1 MRKLLLNPTP
11 LFRKLRQLS
20 MLLTLLLV
28 PLGALGQTITVAG
41 SAPDQSGAITGT
53 TGTDI
58 TGTVSFDTKTNT
70 LTLNDATITGNIVW
84 TNTGENLTIQMSGKN
99 SVNGNITATATCS
112 LHIEKIANAESAT
125 LKYTGNM
132 ENLNPVTTLNNAE
145 FTYNS
150 TNYHYYTTAAVY
162 ELSFG
167 TIQVHGIE
175 GELGYKDNIF
185 QNDGTPTA
193 TFDGTNII
201 TLNGATLTNF
211 IHWAGNANLTIELF
225 GTNSIT
231 TSGSCI
237 DYEGSATPQISFTAG
252 GTAGSECSLKL
263 RSTGTASIVSVI
275 NGFSNANAPTMET
288 GLYWIPTSTSATITN
303 SILGGGS
310 GTTTDPFII
319 SSYDHLKDFATYV
332 NNGILTTENK
342 YFKLG
347 DDIDCT
353 GKTDFEP
360 IGIEGNVNSL
370 AINFKGTFD
379 GNNKTIKNLSITGVE
394 GENVGLFRCLD
405 GGTITQ
411 LTLDGCTIIG
421 GNSSSVIGG
430 IVGYVSN
437 NGTNN
442 GTVNEC
448 IVQNNSSISSNTSSQ
463 NPTVGGIVGYL
474 DSGTI
479 TNCIFQNSHVN
490 AESSLGG
497 AVSSPNVN
505 AGGIVGKASGTV
517 SNCQVK
523 GTAEISAIYSVAE
536 KENTKAGAIIGDN
549 MRATLSE
556 NAYDYSVKTK
566 VQNSTST
573 ELTTYSGYTQR
584 GIGGMLYNSTTQ
596 QNEPYPDI
604 TENNGAVMYTK
615 IVSLPTENSAG
626 TVAGVDETYYK
637 VDGTSLY
644 VAPGQTATINATPST
659 ANNFALAWLQAVK
672 TGTTDVVICDS
683 TNITGGGRQYTFTM
697 PDAEVTVNVS
707 WDELYNL
714 WIGDTQVTSAN
725 AAHILG
731 ENNTTVTFTAAD
743 PNLQTSANTLTLN
756 GATLEVPVK
765 VGLSLTFDIKGT
777 NSITTNT
784 TCIQI
789 DNTTSTI
796 PTLTFKSTSDEVGN
810 LTLKNTDNSNTGVIS
825 SGFSG
830 YFTISNEL
838 TLLTSGNHTLSDGE
852 VHEAQLVPFY
862 GVQVGETLVHSGN
875 ATDVLGDGKIS
886 FNKNTSTLTLNN
898 ANAGGISTSLAQLTI
913 ELVGNNTLTETAS
926 QPVLRSLNDSKVT
939 INIQSTAET
948 RGMLT
953 MNMPYT
959 NNGTN
964 NGCFYDDNVTVAIIP
979 PLDVISGSLTG
990 NDNNVNTVII
1000 GETYNLSV
1008 AGTAVTI
1015 LNKDNVLGDGKISF
1029 TPSSNTLTL
1038 NGAKIGDGGINYR
1051 GETDFTIALNG
1062 SNSIEN
1068 TGGTAAIFANTQTT
1082 YSFNFVKATGASS
1095 AELSLKWGSGN
1106 IAISAERPTLG
1117 SGLYWKPIEET
1128 TLIITDDPEFII
1140 IDDYAMTERR
1150 TTINGTSG
1158 TITYNPT
1165 DKVLTLNGFTKEF
1178 GAKHAIK
1185 TGVTGLKV
1193 KLTGESTIN
1202 CAADSTVFYAFSN
1215 SASIQFVKV
1224 DATSKLNMVG
1234 TAIDKFADGSVT
1246 YDGLVL
1252 YSTNYIAIPEPPT
1265 MALNNNDKVE
1275 LTITY
1280 SGGTIATKYSI
1291 DYADETAD
1299 VTNATYSDPFE
1310 MAAPGTVTAWVEAN
1324 GATSSTVK
1332 GKHFGYESKTF
1343 TMKRGET
1350 KAVVLAPAIEDADNI
1365 ALADNPYASDA
1376 EGVATLSNAV
1386 INAIGIGK
1394 ANLSTTLANTN
1405 AQEHTVILNKDN
1417 KFTIEVNVGAIMEG
1431 VTFAPNMLYATY
1443 CNTTSKNM
1451 TVPEGMTAYAVTGTE
1466 GNNVTTE
1473 VVEFLPM
1480 NVPLLLMRSNAS
1492 TEVGMSLEYDGTATA
1507 PATNIL
1513 NFTNSD
1519 LATTG
1524 KEYVLYNDEFVKAT
1538 STIPQKHCYLFITN
1552 PAPTRGYYS
1561 IGHGNDGS
1569 TAIDDTLIDNEETT
1583 NDDWYDLQGRRIQK
1597 PTKAGI
1603 YIVNGKK
1610 MIVK

>member
-28 PLGALGQTITVAG
+28 PLGALGQTTAIAIDDST
-41 SAPDQSGAITGT
+41 PNQSGEIAGTSITN
-53 TGTDI
+53 
-58 TGTVSFDTKTNT
+58 GTVTFNSQTNT
-70 LTLNDATITGNIVW
+70 LTLNNATITGNILW
-84 TNTGENLTIQMSGKN
+84 M
-99 SVNGNITATATCS
+99 ADA
-112 LHIEKIANAESAT
+112 
-125 LKYTGNM
+125 
-132 ENLNPVTTLNNAE
+132 
-145 FTYNS
+145 
-150 TNYHYYTTAAVY
+150 
-162 ELSFG
+162 
-167 TIQVHGIE
+167 
-175 GELGYKDNIF
+175 D
-185 QNDGTPTA
+185 
-193 TFDGTNII
+193 
-201 TLNGATLTNF
+201 
-211 IHWAGNANLTIELF
+211 LTIELK
-225 GTNSIT
+225 GTNSINT
-231 TSGSCI
+231 NETCITSE
-237 DYEGSATPQISFTAG
+237 YQHKVLSFTAG
-252 GTAGSECSLKL
+252 GENCSLEL
-263 RSTGTASIVSVI
+263 STGTATDESVI
-275 NGFSNANAPTMET
+275 SGFNNANAPAMGT
-288 GLYWIPTSTSATITN
+288 GLFWIPTWTNSVVTSATITN

-310 GTTTDPFII
+310 GTAADPFII
-319 SSYDHLKDFATYV
+319 KTADDFKNFAQYFNNQTIGSNVSVKLSDEISESGLDCSSL
-332 NNGILTTENK
+332 
-342 YFKLG
+342 
-347 DDIDCT
+347 
-353 GKTDFEP
+353 TDFQP
-360 IGIEGNVNSL
+360 IGDGGSL
-370 AINFKGTFD
+370 VFTGTFH
-379 GNNKTIKNLSITGVE
+379 GNKKTIKNLSITEDNGA
-394 GENVGLFRCLD
+394 NVGIFRSLTTD
-405 GGTITQ
+405 GKIENLTLENLTITGGGTSSSFIGGLVGSVEGGTIS
-411 LTLDGCTIIG
+411 GCTIK
-421 GNSSSVIGG
+421 NS
-430 IVGYVSN
+430 
-437 NGTNN
+437 T
-442 GTVNEC
+442 
-448 IVQNNSSISSNTSSQ
+448 ISCLTTTS
-463 NPTVGGIVGYL
+463 NPTVGGLVGYTA
-474 DSGTI
+474 GTI
-479 TNCIFQNSHVN
+479 SNDTIVSCVVK
-490 AESSLGG
+490 AETSST
-497 AVSSPNVN
+497 ADSSPC
-505 AGGIVGKASGTV
+505 AIGGGIAGTIMSGSV
-517 SNCQVK
+517 SGCRVK
-523 GTAEISAIYSVAE
+523 GTTAVSANYGDQTIESIY
-536 KENTKAGAIIGDN
+536 AGALVGN
-549 MRATLSE
+549 NNGGTLSD
-556 NAYDYSVKTK
+556 NAYEYTVTAKARTTTK
-566 VQNSTST
+566 S
-573 ELTTYSGYTQR
+573 EYTQR
-584 GIGGMLYNSTTQ
+584 GIGNGDDVST
-596 QNEPYPDI
+596 D
-604 TENNGAVMYTK
+604 NGAVMYTK
-615 IVSLPTENSAG
+615 IVSLPTENSSG
-626 TVAGVDETYYK
+626 TVAGVDGAYYK

-644 VAPGQTATINATPST
+644 VAPGQTAKIDATPNT
-659 ANNFALAWLQAVK
+659 ANFALAWLQAVK
-672 TGTTDVVICDS
+672 TGTADVVICDS
-683 TNITGGGRQYTFTM
+683 TNIANGGRQYTFTM

-743 PNLQTSANTLTLN
+743 PQQATSANTLTLN

-765 VGLSLTFDIKGT
+765 VGLASLTFDIQGT

-830 YFTISNEL
+830 NFTISNEL
-838 TLLTSGNHTLSDGE
+838 TLLTSGNYTFSDGE
-852 VHEAQLVPFY
+852 VHEAQLVSFY

-898 ANAGGISTSLAQLTI
+898 ATAGALSTSLTVLTI
-913 ELVGNNTLTETAS
+913 ELVGINTLTETTG
-926 QPVLRSLNDSKVT
+926 QPVLRSLNDMNNN
-939 INIQSTAET
+939 IIIQSTAET
-948 RGMLT
+948 KGMLT
-953 MNMPYT
+953 MNT
-959 NNGTN
+959 SNRDF
-964 NGCFYDDNVTVAIIP
+964 CDNHVTLSIIS
-979 PLDVISGSLTG
+979 PLDVISGKLFG
-990 NDNNVNTVII
+990 NNQNVNTVII
-1000 GETYNLSV
+1000 GEDYNLSV

-1015 LNKDNVLGDGKISF
+1015 LNKDNVLGDGKVSYDPEKRI
-1029 TPSSNTLTL
+1029 LTL
-1038 NGAKIGDGGINYR
+1038 NDGTNITSGGINNLDN
-1051 GETDFTIALNG
+1051 TTTSDLTIALNG
-1062 SNSIEN
+1062 TITINVPSGTYAIYTN
-1068 TGGTAAIFANTQTT
+1068 GGKL
-1082 YSFNFVKATGASS
+1082 NFVKGEGATSVNLTATC
-1095 AELSLKWGSGN
+1095 GN
-1106 IAISAERPTLG
+1106 GHTPIDFNSISLG
-1117 SGLYWKPIEET
+1117 SGLYWKPIESVT
-1128 TLIITDDPEFII
+1128 TVITDDPEFII

-1158 TITYNPT
+1158 TITYDPT
-1165 DKVLTLNGFTKEF
+1165 DKVLTINGFTKEF

-1252 YSTNYIAIPEPPT
+1252 YSDNYIAIPEPPT

-1324 GATSSTVK
+1324 GATTSTVK

-1343 TMKRGET
+1343 TMKKGET
-1350 KAVVLAPAIEDADNI
+1350 KAVVLAPAIEASDNI
-1365 ALADNPYASDA
+1365 ALAANPYASDA
-1376 EGVATLSNAV
+1376 EGVATLSAGETAPNAV
-1386 INAIGIGK
+1386 INAIDIGK
-1394 ANLSTTLANTN
+1394 ANLSTTLANNTN
-1405 AQEHTVILNKDN
+1405 AREHTVILNKDN

-1524 KEYVLYNDEFVKAT
+1524 KEYILYNDEFVKAT
-1538 STIPQKHCYLFITN
+1538 STIPQNHCYLLITN
-1552 PAPTRGYYS
+1552 PASTRGYYS

-1569 TAIDDTLIDNEETT
+1569 TAIDDTLTDNEETA